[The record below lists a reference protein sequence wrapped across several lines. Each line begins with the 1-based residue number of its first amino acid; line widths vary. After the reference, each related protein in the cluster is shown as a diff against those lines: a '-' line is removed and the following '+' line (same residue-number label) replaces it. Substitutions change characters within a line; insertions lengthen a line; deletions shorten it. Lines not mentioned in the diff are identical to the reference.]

1 MEARSAVQRA
11 GLIALAPFS
20 LLSGAK
26 SFRDN
31 PVIGS
36 RRLNQLGLHVGRIRL
51 ADALT
56 GQRRQRLGRQLSAA
70 DRAHYAEHGY
80 VIRENLLPAPKFE
93 ELRQEVYGSTWPLL
107 EMRQG
112 SSITRRVVLNRA
124 ALRRSHPALEQLLAY
139 AEIRRLIRYVAG
151 TGAEPIFSLQAI
163 LSGLPSPTADPQ
175 THLHADTF
183 HSIAKAW
190 FFLHDVEASKGPF
203 AYVPGSH
210 RMTPARL
217 VWEHQQ
223 SLGAARHPIKYHARG
238 SFRVSDA
245 DLRTMGL
252 PPPRLPWPHAQCPAL
267 LPGGALRLVAPQ
279 PLPALER
286 PRSPQ
291 PAGGGWTDRQSADG
305 RAGATQPAG
314 AGQDALGAQRSGA
327 DRCAGRRRPIAGAA
341 TAADAANSP
350 RPRPQRLHQSSPARR
365 CDPERPIALG
375 QRWQCGELGL

>member
-1 MEARSAVQRA
+1 MAARSAVQRA

-26 SFRDN
+26 SFIDN

-36 RRLNQLGLHVGRIRL
+36 RRLNRLGLHVGRIRL

-56 GQRRQRLGRQLSAA
+56 GQRRSRLGRQLSAA

-80 VIRENLLPAPKFE
+80 VIRDNLLPAAQFE
-93 ELRQEVYGSTWPLL
+93 ALRQEVYGSSWPLL

-124 ALRRSHPALEQLLAY
+124 ALRRSHPALEQLLGD

-190 FFLHDVEASKGPF
+190 FFLHDVEASEGPF

-217 VWEHQQ
+217 AWEQQQ
-223 SLGAARHPIKYHARG
+223 SLSAARHPIKYHARG
-238 SFRVSDA
+238 SFRVNDA
-245 DLRTMGL
+245 DLRAMGL
-252 PPPRLPWPHAQCPAL
+252 PPPRRFAVKANTLVVADTRGFHGRTPSAQPGCRVELYASLRRNPFLPWNGLDPL
-267 LPGGALRLVAPQ
+267 SLPGVAGRIGSLQ
-279 PLPALER
+279 MAALER
-286 PRSPQ
+286 LS
-291 PAGGGWTDRQSADG
+291 
-305 RAGATQPAG
+305 
-314 AGQDALGAQRSGA
+314 ALGLAKMPWVPRGQGRIDGPA
-327 DRCAGRRRPIAGAA
+327 AAGR
-341 TAADAANSP
+341 
-350 RPRPQRLHQSSPARR
+350 
-365 CDPERPIALG
+365 
-375 QRWQCGELGL
+375 